1 MVTGAGGALGGLVAR
16 HLVVVRGVRDLV
28 LVSRR
33 AGTGLVEELEGL
45 GASVRWVVCDVTDRD
60 ALEGVVSGIVREG
73 GLAGVVHAAGVVDDG
88 VLESLTPERVTGVLR
103 PKADAA
109 WYLHELTAGLD
120 LSFFVLFSSAAGVL
134 GSAGQANYAAAN
146 AFLDALASMRH
157 AQGLPATSIAWGPW
171 ADGGMADDEMAAELS
186 RRGLPAM
193 APDAAVT
200 AIGQALALD
209 EPCVTVADV
218 DWARFVPPFTAQR
231 PSPLLGELPEN
242 RQLAETAVATKS
254 AGAESALR
262 GRLAVLTG
270 TEQLRLLL
278 GIVRAQA
285 AVVLGHNGA
294 GAIGETATFREL
306 GFDSLTAVEFRNAL
320 VGETGLSLPATLVFD

>member
-1 MVTGAGGALGGLVAR
+1 MAR

-157 AQGLPATSIAWGPW
+157 AQGLPATSLAWGPW
-171 ADGGMADDEMAAELS
+171 ADSGMLRLDAADIEKMSRSGIAPFTHSQGLELFDASFRVDEAVLAPVRLNLAAFRKAPVVPSLL
-186 RRGLPAM
+186 RGLIRTTHRR
-193 APDAAVT
+193 AA
-200 AIGQALALD
+200 
-209 EPCVTVADV
+209 
-218 DWARFVPPFTAQR
+218 R
-231 PSPLLGELPEN
+231 
-242 RQLAETAVATKS
+242 
-254 AGAESALR
+254 AG
-262 GRLAVLTG
+262 
-270 TEQLRLLL
+270 
-278 GIVRAQA
+278 
-285 AVVLGHNGA
+285 N
-294 GAIGETATFREL
+294 
-306 GFDSLTAVEFRNAL
+306 
-320 VGETGLSLPATLVFD
+320 